1 MTLRVEICGEKTLL
15 ERKKLKGKKKKRKK
29 SVQSNL
35 HKWVIS
41 FQIGFALL

>member
-1 MTLRVEICGEKTLL
+1 MTLRVEICREKTLL
-15 ERKKLKGKKKKRKK
+15 ERKKLKGKK